1 MTNIYAHLA
10 DGDAPKNQHITE
22 VSFVDETGK
31 HVDIGGGG
39 AAEIHTDS
47 TLTGTGTADSPLKI
61 SDTVA
66 ADIAKGKEITRD
78 NIKGFEEHGETIPW
92 YAVYVGTFNDNLMV
106 RVSSSLTSFN
116 NNRGIDLSAN
126 VKDKINNAVQ
136 VSQLSGVTPLVNPGS
151 ATTEEIAT
159 LLNQLINAL
168 KQQSQSATTNTPTL
182 TESI

>member
-31 HVDIGGGG
+31 HVDISGGTS
-39 AAEIHTDS
+39 IVTHDD
-47 TLTGTGTADSPLKI
+47 TLAGSGTADSPLKI
-61 SDTVA
+61 SDTVT
-66 ADIAKGKEITRD
+66 ADIAKGKEITLD
-78 NIKGFEEHGETIPW
+78 NIKGAKEYGEIPPW
-92 YAVYVGTFNDNLMV
+92 YTVYLGTFNDNLMV

-116 NNRGIDLSAN
+116 NNRGIDLSSN

-136 VSQLSGVTPLVNPGS
+136 VSQLAGVTPLVNPGS

-168 KQQSQSATTNTPTL
+168 KQSQSATTNALNL

>member
-31 HVDIGGGG
+31 HVDISGGTS
-39 AAEIHTDS
+39 IVTHDD
-47 TLTGTGTADSPLKI
+47 TLAGSGTADSPLKI
-61 SDTVA
+61 SDTVT
-66 ADIAKGKEITRD
+66 ADIAKGKEITLD
-78 NIKGFEEHGETIPW
+78 NIKGVDEHGENIPW
-92 YAVYVGTFNDNLMV
+92 YMAYVGTYNDNLAV
-106 RVSSSLTSFN
+106 RVASSLTCFN
-116 NNRGIDLSAN
+116 NNRGIDLATG

-136 VSQLSGVTPLVNPGS
+136 VSQLTGVTPLVNPES
-151 ATTEEIAT
+151 ATTDEIAT

-168 KQQSQSATTNTPTL
+168 KQQSQSATTNTPNL

>member
-31 HVDIGGGG
+31 HVDISGG
-39 AAEIHTDS
+39 ASMVTHDA
-47 TLTGTGTADSPLKI
+47 TLAGSGTEDSPLKI
-61 SDTVA
+61 SDTVT
-66 ADIAKGKEITRD
+66 ADIAKGKEITLD
-78 NIKGFEEHGETIPW
+78 NIKGANEHGEITPW
-92 YAVYVGTFNDNLMV
+92 YIVYAGTFNDNLSV
-106 RVSSSLTSFN
+106 RVASSLTAFN
-116 NNRGIDLSAN
+116 NNRGIDLATD
-126 VKDKINNAVQ
+126 VKNKINNAVQ
-136 VSQLSGVTPLVNPGS
+136 VSQLTGVTPLANPES

-168 KQQSQSATTNTPTL
+168 KQQPQSATTNTPNL

>member
-31 HVDIGGGG
+31 HVDISGGTS
-39 AAEIHTDS
+39 IVTHDD
-47 TLTGTGTADSPLKI
+47 TLVGSGTADSPLKLA
-61 SDTVA
+61 DTVT
-66 ADIAKGKEITRD
+66 ADIAKGKEITLD
-78 NIKGFEEHGETIPW
+78 NIKGGDEHGEVVPW
-92 YAVYVGTFNDNLMV
+92 YIVYAGTFNDNLSI

-116 NNRGIDLSAN
+116 NNKGIDLAAN
-126 VKDKINNAVQ
+126 VKNRINNAVQ
-136 VSQLSGVTPLVNPGS
+136 VSQLTGVTPLVNPES

-168 KQQSQSATTNTPTL
+168 KQSQSATTNTLNL

>member
-31 HVDIGGGG
+31 HVDISPGTSIVTHD
-39 AAEIHTDS
+39 E
-47 TLTGTGTADSPLKI
+47 TLAGSGTADSPLKI
-61 SDTVA
+61 SDTVT
-66 ADIAKGKEITRD
+66 ADIAKGKEITLD
-78 NIKGFEEHGETIPW
+78 NIKGANEYGEITPW
-92 YAVYVGTFNDNLMV
+92 NIVYVGAFNDNLSV
-106 RVSSSLTSFN
+106 RIASSFTAIN
-116 NNRGIDLSAN
+116 NNRGIDLATN
-126 VKDKINNAVQ
+126 VKNKINNAVQ
-136 VSQLSGVTPLVNPGS
+136 VSQLTGVTPLVNPES

-168 KQQSQSATTNTPTL
+168 KQQSQSATTNTPNL

>member
-31 HVDIGGGG
+31 HVDISGGTS
-39 AAEIHTDS
+39 IVTHDD
-47 TLTGTGTADSPLKI
+47 TLAGSGTADSPLKI
-61 SDTVA
+61 SDTVT

-78 NIKGFEEHGETIPW
+78 NIKGVEEHGETPPW
-92 YAVYVGTFNDNLMV
+92 YVAYLGTFNDNLMV
-106 RVSSSLTSFN
+106 RVASSLTSFN
-116 NNRGIDLSAN
+116 NNRGIDLASN
-126 VKDKINNAVQ
+126 VKNKINNAVQ
-136 VSQLSGVTPLVNPGS
+136 VSQLTGVTPLVNPGS

-168 KQQSQSATTNTPTL
+168 KQQSQSATANTSNL